1 MNSTAIIKN
10 TLSTV
15 FAACGCNNRVV
26 HSMLMWCCVL
36 GMLFVLYLKILA
48 DILRKIAEVMFDLCD
63 RFDAKMDDVMSWT
76 FDRVEEYDAFTG
88 LLFFNIV
95 LMLWTFWSAVSFS
108 YDFFVYPGFS
118 FKAFLFAVIAL
129 FTTIAFFVI
138 VMIVSEL
145 LLYANYLRW
154 KVKIDA

>member
-154 KVKIDA
+154 KVKTDA